1 MKKRFIIAFIL
12 LVILSTYSPYEKLN
26 IKSIFKIKKIIVEN
40 NYILEEEDIKNELS
54 FLYDTNIFF
63 ITSLNTKDEI
73 PKNSFIES
81 YEIKKIYPQTIKIKI
96 FEKNP
101 IALIQN
107 KKEKKFFTEKGE
119 IAKYFQTEK
128 LQNLPIVFGDEKSF
142 KIFYSEIKKINFP
155 IDFIKKFYLFNSN
168 RWDLTTKENQT
179 IKLPIKNYISSLENF
194 FKIKDQYNFR
204 QYKSFDYRITNQL
217 ILK

>member
-12 LVILSTYSPYEKLN
+12 LVILSTYSPYKKLN
-26 IKSIFKIKKIIVEN
+26 IKSIFKIKKIVVEN

-54 FLYDTNIFF
+54 FLYETNIFL
-63 ITSLNTKDEI
+63 ITPLNVKDKI
-73 PKNSFIES
+73 SQNSFIES

-101 IALIQN
+101 IVLIQN
-107 KKEKKFFTEKGE
+107 KKEKKFFTDKGE
-119 IAKYFQTEK
+119 VAKYFETEK
-128 LQNLPIVFGDEKSF
+128 FKNLPIVFGDEKSF
-142 KIFYSEIKKINFP
+142 KIFYFEIKKINFP
-155 IDFIKKFYLFNSN
+155 IDFIKRFYLFNSN
-168 RWDLTTKENQT
+168 RWDLITKENQT
-179 IKLPIKNYISSLENF
+179 IKLPIKDYISSLENF
-194 FKIKDQYNFR
+194 FEIKDQYNFR

>member
-1 MKKRFIIAFIL
+1 MKKRFIIATIL

-40 NYILEEEDIKNELS
+40 NYILKEEDIKNELS

-63 ITSLNTKDEI
+63 ITTLNIKEEI
-73 PKNSFIES
+73 SKNSFIES

-96 FEKNP
+96 FEKTP

-107 KKEKKFFTEKGE
+107 RKEKKFITGKGE
-119 IAKYFQTEK
+119 IAKYFETEK

-194 FKIKDQYNFR
+194 FEIKDQSNFR
-204 QYKSFDYRITNQL
+204 QYKSFDYRIPNQL

>member
-12 LVILSTYSPYEKLN
+12 LVILSTYSPYKKLN

-40 NYILEEEDIKNELS
+40 NYILGEEDIKNELS
-54 FLYDTNIFF
+54 FLYETNIFF
-63 ITSLNTKDEI
+63 ITPSNVKDKI
-73 PKNSFIES
+73 SKNSFIES

-101 IALIQN
+101 IVLIQN
-107 KKEKKFFTEKGE
+107 KKEKKFFTDKGE
-119 IAKYFQTEK
+119 VAKYFETEK
-128 LQNLPIVFGDEKSF
+128 FKNLPIVFGDEKSF
-142 KIFYSEIKKINFP
+142 KIFYFEIKKINFP
-155 IDFIKKFYLFNSN
+155 IDFIKRFYLFNSN

-179 IKLPIKNYISSLENF
+179 IKLPIKDYISSLENF
-194 FKIKDQYNFR
+194 FEIKDQYNFR

>member
-1 MKKRFIIAFIL
+1 MPGRPNDERNRFFSRNL
-12 LVILSTYSPYEKLN
+12 RKN
-26 IKSIFKIKKIIVEN
+26 I
-40 NYILEEEDIKNELS
+40 
-54 FLYDTNIFF
+54 
-63 ITSLNTKDEI
+63 
-73 PKNSFIES
+73 
-81 YEIKKIYPQTIKIKI
+81 
-96 FEKNP
+96 
-101 IALIQN
+101 
-107 KKEKKFFTEKGE
+107 
-119 IAKYFQTEK
+119 
-128 LQNLPIVFGDEKSF
+128 EKSF

-194 FKIKDQYNFR
+194 FQIKDQYNFR

>member
-1 MKKRFIIAFIL
+1 MKKRFIIATIL

-40 NYILEEEDIKNELS
+40 NYILKEEDIKNELS

-63 ITSLNTKDEI
+63 ITPLNIKDEI
-73 PKNSFIES
+73 SNNSFIES
-81 YEIKKIYPQTIKIKI
+81 YEIKKIYPQTIKIRI
-96 FEKNP
+96 FEKTP

-107 KKEKKFFTEKGE
+107 RKEKKFFTEKGE
-119 IAKYFQTEK
+119 IVKYFETEK

-168 RWDLTTKENQT
+168 RWDVTTKENQT

-194 FKIKDQYNFR
+194 FEIKDQYNFR

>member
-1 MKKRFIIAFIL
+1 MKKKFIVAFIL
-12 LVILSTYSPYEKLN
+12 LVILSTYNPYKKLN

-40 NYILEEEDIKNELS
+40 NYILGEEDIKNELS
-54 FLYDTNIFF
+54 FLYETNIFL
-63 ITSLNTKDEI
+63 ITPSNVKDKI
-73 PKNSFIES
+73 SKNSLIES

-101 IALIQN
+101 IVLIQN
-107 KKEKKFFTEKGE
+107 KKEKKFFTDKGE
-119 IAKYFQTEK
+119 IAKYFETEK
-128 LQNLPIVFGDEKSF
+128 FKNLPIVFGDEKSF

-155 IDFIKKFYLFNSN
+155 IDFIKRFYLFNSN
-168 RWDLTTKENQT
+168 RWDLITKENQT
-179 IKLPIKNYISSLENF
+179 IKLPIKDYISSLENF
-194 FKIKDQYNFR
+194 FEIKDQYNFR

>member
-107 KKEKKFFTEKGE
+107 K
-119 IAKYFQTEK
+119 EK
-128 LQNLPIVFGDEKSF
+128 LQNIFRPKSF
-142 KIFYSEIKKINFP
+142 KIYRLYSVMKKVS
-155 IDFIKKFYLFNSN
+155 KFF
-168 RWDLTTKENQT
+168 
-179 IKLPIKNYISSLENF
+179 
-194 FKIKDQYNFR
+194 
-204 QYKSFDYRITNQL
+204 
-217 ILK
+217 ILKLKKLIFQ